1 MADGYRAA
9 GAGRLGNR
17 GGRQVSV
24 MASHDL
30 GVFSANRAAD
40 AAALADERAGAALLR
55 SGGNDAN
62 AADAGSPAPAE
73 PDQLARD
80 IAAIERATAA
90 LRRAEPALESWSD
103 PPPQASHKPRPI
115 WLLVGVLWISTAIVT
130 VGAAVAIAA
139 LVG

>member
-1 MADGYRAA
+1 
-9 GAGRLGNR
+9 
-17 GGRQVSV
+17 

-30 GVFSANRAAD
+30 GVVSAGSAAE
-40 AAALADERAGAALLR
+40 AAALADAHAFKAPRR
-55 SGGNDAN
+55 
-62 AADAGSPAPAE
+62 AADAPADAAGSLPSGE

-90 LRRAEPALESWSD
+90 LRKAEPALESWSN
-103 PPPQASHKPRPI
+103 PPQQAGGKPRPV
-115 WLLVGVLWISTAIVT
+115 WLLIGVLWVSTALVT